1 MKKYSLIAITMLILF
16 SMSWAQKPNVI
27 IDADTGNE
35 MDDLYAIVRAVLE
48 ENINVLA
55 VTSAHFNN
63 PQLLTDSLW
72 HIYPTKDINTLQ
84 ISQDLNEELLASMN
98 INDIPAIAGCEQ
110 MVGYAWGYY
119 EGAPI
124 PKSPATEFIIKKA
137 KKHTPT
143 NKLNIIVLGPVT
155 NVASAILQAPEIAK
169 NIRVYCLTMKYN
181 NKVWNKNS
189 FNARNDIN
197 GLDLILN
204 NNDLETWIIPGNVS
218 GTLRFDHEKT
228 VKKLE
233 KIDSETARILERRWA
248 EVSAGKEWIM
258 WDLAIVTAFIHPE
271 YATVVERPKPPENS
285 DGTVKVYIEIDKD
298 KMIEDFW
305 DNYLKFEDDRE

>member
-1 MKKYSLIAITMLILF
+1 MKKYSLILFIILILF
-16 SMSWAQKPNVI
+16 SISCAQKPDVI

-35 MDDLYAIVRAVLE
+35 MDDLYAIVRAVIE
-48 ENINVLA
+48 DDINVLA

-72 HIYPTKDINTLQ
+72 HIYPTEDINTLQ
-84 ISQDLNEELLASMN
+84 ISQDLNEELLASMD
-98 INDIPAIAGCEQ
+98 INDIPAISGCEQ

-124 PKSPATEFIIKKA
+124 PKSPATEFIITEG
-137 KKHTPT
+137 KKHSPE

-169 NIRVYCLTMKYN
+169 NTRVYCLTMKYN
-181 NKVWNKNS
+181 DEVWNKNS

-228 VKKLE
+228 VEKLK

-285 DGTVKVYIEIDKD
+285 DGTVNVYIEIDKD

-305 DNYLKFEDDRE
+305 DNYLKFEKSR